1 MKVLVVTQQD
11 EVKRIVEET
20 LVSTDATIFSAS
32 DLAAGL
38 ALSVERSPALAIV
51 DVSLAGGAA
60 LAMVHHV
67 VASAPRTAIYVI
79 AAPASFDVA
88 GEALSL
94 GAAGLIVAPITGDA
108 IMRAVAEVH
117 ARVANEERV
126 TKLASEVRD
135 AAELVDAMTQ
145 ALSVAKAAGDVR
157 ALGETLLTLFLIAS
171 GARGVAVYGE
181 EGAEDGT
188 RKRIAGYGTAL
199 ELLDR
204 YNDLELAQIATARQ
218 GEVIGLAV
226 DAQMFGCVLIEK
238 PDPMRTARVHRVIEF
253 ATALLPLCALARTA
267 IAEDTTAPRSRALP
281 AHVFERLVQRDLD
294 AALRE
299 SREVT
304 VLCALA
310 RAGEIDTGPLGPAL
324 AVPGAAIGTSEVGDA
339 FVLMPKTP
347 YASARS
353 LVLDVGVP
361 VGLSSAPA
369 DGRTAQT
376 LLQVARARATRASKS
391 PSAAR
396 GLRDRP
402 LADVLSALLES
413 KHPDVVALD
422 VARETIDSMVLHACR
437 HARAAGDVEIV
448 LARAGEAETASAIV
462 RDAAGARAKVRNVKL
477 EGAAHAGT
485 LVVTVLT
492 PRAGWAIVSRERD
505 GRTRAVHT
513 SDASV
518 LELLRGRLAEVA

>member
-11 EVKRIVEET
+11 EVRRVIEET
-20 LVSTDATIFSAS
+20 VASTDATIFAAS
-32 DLAAGL
+32 DLANGL
-38 ALSVERSPALAIV
+38 AICVEHSPALAIV
-51 DVSLAGGAA
+51 DVALAGGAA

-67 VASAPRTAIYVI
+67 SASSPRTAIYVL
-79 AAPASFDVA
+79 AAQSAFDTAS
-88 GEALSL
+88 EALSL
-94 GAAGLIVAPITGDA
+94 GAAGLIVAPVTGDA
-108 IMRAVAEVH
+108 IMRAVADVH
-117 ARVANEERV
+117 ARVASEERI

-145 ALSVAKAAGDVR
+145 ALLVAKAGDVR
-157 ALGETLLTLFLIAS
+157 VLGETLLTLFLIAS

-181 EGAEDGT
+181 EMADDGA
-188 RKRIAGYGTAL
+188 RRRIAGYGTAL

-204 YNDLELAQIATARQ
+204 YNDLELAQIATSRQ

-238 PDPMRTARVHRVIEF
+238 PDPTRTARVHRVIEF
-253 ATALLPLCALARTA
+253 ATALLPLCALARSA

-281 AHVFERLVQRDLD
+281 AHVFERLVQRDVD
-294 AALRE
+294 AAIRE

-304 VLCALA
+304 LLCALA

-339 FVLMPKTP
+339 FVLMPKT
-347 YASARS
+347 AFATSRS

-361 VGLSSAPA
+361 VGLASAPA
-369 DGRTAQT
+369 DGRSAQT

-391 PSAAR
+391 PPLAR

-402 LADVLSALLES
+402 LADVIGALLES
-413 KHPDVVALD
+413 KHPDLITLD
-422 VARETIDSMVLHACR
+422 VARETIDSMILHACR
-437 HARAAGDVEIV
+437 HARAAGAAEIN

-462 RDAAGARAKVRNVKL
+462 RDAAGTVAKVRNVKL

-485 LVVTVLT
+485 LVVTVIT
-492 PRAGWAIVSRERD
+492 PRAGWAIISRERD

-513 SDASV
+513 SDASL
-518 LELLRGRLAEVA
+518 LELLRIRLAEVA

>member
-1 MKVLVVTQQD
+1 MKILVVTQH
-11 EVKRIVEET
+11 EET
-20 LVSTDATIFSAS
+20 RRVIQEALASTDATIVVAG
-32 DLAAGL
+32 DLAGGL
-38 ALSVERSPALAIV
+38 ALAVEHSPALALV
-51 DVSLAGGAA
+51 DVALPSGAA

-67 VASAPRTAIYVI
+67 VAASPRTAIYVV
-79 AAPASFDVA
+79 AAASAFETA
-88 GEALSL
+88 AEALSL
-94 GAAGLIVAPITGDA
+94 GAAGLMVSPVTGDA
-108 IMRAVAEVH
+108 VMRAVADVH
-117 ARVANEERV
+117 ARVASEERT

-145 ALSVAKAAGDVR
+145 ALLVAKAGDVR
-157 ALGETLLTLFLIAS
+157 VLGETLLTLFLIAS

-181 EGAEDGT
+181 EAPEDGT
-188 RKRIAGYGTAL
+188 RRRIAGYGTAL

-204 YNDLELAQIATARQ
+204 YNDLELAQVATARQ
-218 GEVIGLAV
+218 GEVIGLAI
-226 DAQMFGCVLIEK
+226 DAQMFGCVLIER

-281 AHVFERLVQRDLD
+281 AHVFERLVQRDVD

-299 SREVT
+299 SRDIVL
-304 VLCALA
+304 LCALA
-310 RAGEIDTGPLGPAL
+310 RGGEIDTGPLGPAL

-339 FVLMPKTP
+339 FVLMPKTS
-347 YASARS
+347 YATARS
-353 LVLDVGVP
+353 LVLDVAVP
-361 VGLSSAPA
+361 VGISSAPA
-369 DGRTAQT
+369 DGRTAQM
-376 LLQVARARATRASKS
+376 LLQVARARAVRATKA

-402 LADVLSALLES
+402 LADVIGALLDA
-413 KHPDVVALD
+413 KHPDVVAID
-422 VARETIDSMVLHACR
+422 VARETIDSMILHACR
-437 HARAAGDVEIV
+437 HARAAGPAEIV

-462 RDAAGARAKVRNVKL
+462 RDAAGTRAKVRNVKL

-485 LVVTVLT
+485 LVVTVIT

-518 LELLRGRLAEVA
+518 LELLRARLAEVA